1 MKKRSSCPLFLCA
14 KVFVFCA
21 CFSFI
26 TYYVHC
32 GVHVKKEEIEMFIAA
47 LHERGL
53 NHEEAVKVVNEAI
66 REAHL
71 VKNLSKKK
79 DTSLL
84 VKVGLL
90 LIAFPDPTI
99 SDLVGALLVSAGLIQ
114 TKIKRSELHMEDVH
128 NTLHGVMKDLQTMRR
143 ELG

>member
-1 MKKRSSCPLFLCA
+1 
-14 KVFVFCA
+14 
-21 CFSFI
+21 
-26 TYYVHC
+26 
-32 GVHVKKEEIEMFIAA
+32 VKKEEIETFIAA
-47 LHERGL
+47 LHERSL
-53 NHEEAVKVVNEAI
+53 NYEEAIKVVSDAV
-66 REAHL
+66 REVHS

-114 TKIKRSELHMEDVH
+114 TKIKHSALHIEDVH
-128 NTLHGVMKDLQTMRR
+128 NTLHEVMKDLQTMRR